1 MSTELAGSSI
11 DREVAL
17 SRVGGDA
24 ELLRE
29 IAALFL
35 DDYPKVMADLHDAAA
50 RGDASTVERT
60 AHSLKGSV
68 ANFGAKSVMETA
80 LKIEDFGRN
89 KQLVRRGTPASGPRA
104 RIGRDPPGTRGLI
117 NPRAESRLVRPGTWV
132 TFKPGDIGDS
142 LLTTVDRDGRGASPS
157 ALP

>member
-1 MSTELAGSSI
+1 MSTELAGNSI
-11 DREVAL
+11 DRELAL

-35 DDYPKVMADLHDAAA
+35 EDYPKVMADLHDAAA
-50 RGDASTVERT
+50 RGDASGVERT

-68 ANFGAKSVMETA
+68 ANFGAKSVIEAA

-89 KQLVRRGTPASGPRA
+89 KQLAGVAP
-104 RIGRDPPGTRGLI
+104 
-117 NPRAESRLVRPGTWV
+117 
-132 TFKPGDIGDS
+132 
-142 LLTTVDRDGRGASPS
+142 LLQ
-157 ALP
+157 ALERELAAIHPELAAL